1 MSPPANAIALTSML
15 VRIWPYAL
23 LIVGLSFALAV
34 HGFAAA
40 NPNAGLREELAII
53 IGAVV
58 LLVPSVLAAL
68 HHAESAARRI
78 GEPYGTLLLT
88 LSVTTI
94 EVSIIV
100 SMMLHGTN
108 NPTLAREAVFSAV
121 MLVCSGGV
129 GFCLMLGSL
138 RHHEQGHN
146 TQGTSAYLAVLL
158 VLSVLTLILPN
169 FTLTTEAGTF
179 SPGQL
184 AFVSMLSV
192 LVYIAFLYI
201 QTVRHRGNFLDTG
214 VQPPAHH
221 VAEQRHTSPL
231 WANILFL
238 LAGLA
243 AVVLLAELVAD
254 GAERGLSAIGVL
266 RPDAIVGALIATLVL
281 MPEFLTSLKAARLN
295 HLQHSINAMLGSALA
310 SMALTI
316 PAVVAVCLFT
326 RRELILGLDN
336 RDATLLVLAL
346 TLCIVSFGTGRTN
359 VLTGIVHLVIFFAY
373 LMLLVIP

>member
-23 LIVGLSFALAV
+23 PIVGLSFALAV

-179 SPGQL
+179 SPCL
-184 AFVSMLSV
+184 
-192 LVYIAFLYI
+192 LY
-201 QTVRHRGNFLDTG
+201 
-214 VQPPAHH
+214 
-221 VAEQRHTSPL
+221 TSRC
-231 WANILFL
+231 
-238 LAGLA
+238 
-243 AVVLLAELVAD
+243 V
-254 GAERGLSAIGVL
+254 
-266 RPDAIVGALIATLVL
+266 
-281 MPEFLTSLKAARLN
+281 
-295 HLQHSINAMLGSALA
+295 
-310 SMALTI
+310 
-316 PAVVAVCLFT
+316 
-326 RRELILGLDN
+326 
-336 RDATLLVLAL
+336 
-346 TLCIVSFGTGRTN
+346 
-359 VLTGIVHLVIFFAY
+359 
-373 LMLLVIP
+373 